1 METQISDLTLVNR
14 IDSVD
19 SESSEGW
26 ILKTKEGLTVQID
39 IQPVLWAF
47 TKSE

>member
-1 METQISDLTLVNR
+1 METQISDLTFVNR
-14 IDSVD
+14 PD

>member
-19 SESSEGW
+19 SE
-26 ILKTKEGLTVQID
+26 
-39 IQPVLWAF
+39 VLRGMDL
-47 TKSE
+47 ED